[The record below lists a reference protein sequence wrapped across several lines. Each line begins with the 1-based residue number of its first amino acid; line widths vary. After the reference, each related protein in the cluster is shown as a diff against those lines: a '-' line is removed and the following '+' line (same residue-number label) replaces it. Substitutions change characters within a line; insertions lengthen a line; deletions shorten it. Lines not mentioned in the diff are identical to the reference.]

1 MGVAVKICVDDIFD
15 QKYGKFFGVFEI
27 STNQLFLT
35 VL

>member
-1 MGVAVKICVDDIFD
+1 MGARVKIYIDDISD
-15 QKYGKFFGVFEI
+15 QKYMKFFGVSEI